1 MLKIFKE
8 GVCPKCHEKIQVPD
22 DREQIICMYC
32 GQKIRTD
39 LALGVERETDAAV
52 LEEKK
57 EQVQKGLSL
66 LIRECDKPFQDFK
79 KDKYPGMI
87 ENFSKKHQEM
97 FQAMEY
103 LYQHSQESDVLLQQ
117 MAEHFVETAR
127 EDMGSYK
134 TKGQKNRRQL
144 DLNFLISI
152 YLIPAMLEQKGEV
165 YEAFSDRLI
174 AVWNKAYG
182 TTLGKAHYEEIAGGF
197 RRKLCYITTAVCE
210 NLGKGMDCYELKLL
224 KEYRDQYLERTE
236 EGHALVEEYYN
247 IAPTIVKRMERAA
260 DREEIYRELYEIYLK
275 PCIEDIEAGD
285 YTRCGVRYEKMVV
298 TLKERFVIVSDI
310 K

>member
-1 MLKIFKE
+1 M
-8 GVCPKCHEKIQVPD
+8 
-22 DREQIICMYC
+22 
-32 GQKIRTD
+32 
-39 LALGVERETDAAV
+39 
-52 LEEKK
+52 
-57 EQVQKGLSL
+57 
-66 LIRECDKPFQDFK
+66 
-79 KDKYPGMI
+79 
-87 ENFSKKHQEM
+87 
-97 FQAMEY
+97 
-103 LYQHSQESDVLLQQ
+103 
-117 MAEHFVETAR
+117 ETAR
-127 EDMGSYK
+127 EDMSSYK

-285 YTRCGVRYEKMVV
+285 YTRWGGRYEKMVV
-298 TLKERFVIVSDI
+298 TLKERFVIVNDT